1 VPCFSSAISRKPP
14 LRFCIHLKRGCTV
27 AATRAALL
35 SALRLDLRRRHQQY
49 RFVICA
55 AKSGSGGG
63 VVEHVRLGAT
73 GLKVSRLCLGTM
85 TFGYQ
90 CDEATSFAIL
100 DRAAA
105 GGITFMDTSDVYP
118 LGGGLERAGRT
129 EEIIG
134 KWIKRKRQNWVVATK
149 CFWPVGPLP
158 FHAGNNRRHILES
171 IDNSLRRLGTD
182 YIDLYQLHGFDPN
195 VTVDE
200 TLGALDD
207 IVRAGKVRYIG
218 CSNYLAYQ
226 IARAL
231 GRSDARGFA
240 RFVCV
245 QPRYNLLY
253 REIEREML
261 PLCAEEGIGVIPFN
275 PIGGGMLSGK
285 HDFSK
290 PPSEG
295 TRFAYEGRI
304 GELYKGRYWQENI
317 FKAVGELQGISSRAG
332 IPLITLSVAW
342 VLANPVITSPIIGA
356 SKPQQLDATL
366 AALDVKMDAGVMAEL
381 DKATIQ
387 FR

>member
-1 VPCFSSAISRKPP
+1 
-14 LRFCIHLKRGCTV
+14 
-27 AATRAALL
+27 
-35 SALRLDLRRRHQQY
+35 
-49 RFVICA
+49 
-55 AKSGSGGG
+55 
-63 VVEHVRLGAT
+63 VEHVRLGAT
-73 GLKVSRLCLGTM
+73 GLKVSKLCLGTM

-90 CDEATSFAIL
+90 CDEATSFATL

-134 KWIKRKRQNWVVATK
+134 KWIKGKRHDWVVATK
-149 CFWPVGPLP
+149 CFWPVGPQP

-171 IDNSLRRLGTD
+171 IDNSLGRLGTD

-261 PLCAEEGIGVIPFN
+261 PLCAEEGVGVIPFN

-285 HDFSK
+285 HDFSQ

-317 FKAVGELQGISSRAG
+317 FKAVGALQGIASRAG
-332 IPLITLSVAW
+332 IPLITLSLAW

-356 SKPQQLDATL
+356 SKPQQLAATL
-366 AALDVKMDAGVMAEL
+366 AALDVKIDAGVMAEL